1 MAGFLFP
8 LISIGTSL
16 LGGISQKKASD
27 KAADAA
33 RAAGEFNAKII
44 ERDIDLLERQRQIFN
59 ANFLV
64 EAERSFRRFEED
76 VQGSVRAGFGFAGI
90 DISNGSPLQ
99 ILRENAREF
108 QYEQDVAEFNRQ
120 IVNMQISD
128 QQETAR
134 LNAQLSR
141 MEGGAQAAGLQAA
154 GRSSLIGSVGQAAQ
168 IGYEYKLFGG

>member
-1 MAGFLFP
+1 MIFP
-8 LISIGTSL
+8 LIGIATSL
-16 LGGISQKKASD
+16 IGGISQKKASD
-27 KAADAA
+27 KAASAA
-33 RAAGEFNAKII
+33 KAAGEFNAKII
-44 ERDIDLLERQRQIFN
+44 ERDIDLLERQRKIFN
-59 ANFLV
+59 DNFLV

-108 QYEQDVAEFNRQ
+108 QYQQDVAEFNRQ

-128 QQETAR
+128 QQESAR

-154 GRSSLIGSVGQAAQ
+154 GRTSLISSIGQAAQ
-168 IGYEYKLFGG
+168 IGYEYKRFG